1 MTEPKDPTHE
11 GVDDDSGLTGMLGR
25 AGAAALRPVR
35 KVAGAGKDVL
45 NDEAERAIDG
55 VMAGPLPEAIGRSV
69 IQHRVVERVVTSALE
84 TNSAGAGTAGPAVD
98 TAQVEQ
104 ALRRVLE
111 NPALE
116 RMLTETIHSE
126 MTAQIADQI
135 VQSPAFKRTLRDV
148 LSSPEVRH
156 ALERQATGFGAD
168 IAAAARRNTRQV
180 DGSLESGVR
189 RLFRR
194 PPADGQRARY
204 GGFGT
209 RGVGFVT
216 DVVLVQV
223 IYVVAG
229 GLIGLITS
237 IFGSLKPTWLAAT
250 LAALGGLFVVTGY
263 FVAFWSTV
271 GQTPG
276 MRIMHLRVERS
287 GEAPSVW
294 RSLVRLVG
302 LVLAIIPCFAGFIPV
317 LFDSRRRALQDY
329 LAGTSVVYVADP
341 EPAPD
346 PGAEPSPEPAV

>member
-126 MTAQIADQI
+126 LTAQIADQV

-156 ALERQATGFGAD
+156 ALERQATGSAPTSPPPRDATHG
-168 IAAAARRNTRQV
+168 RSTV
-180 DGSLESGVR
+180 SLESSVR
-189 RLFRR
+189 RLFRL
-194 PPADGQRARY
+194 PPADAQRARY
-204 GGFGT
+204 GGFGS

-250 LAALGGLFVVTGY
+250 LAALGGLFVVTAY

-276 MRIMHLRVERS
+276 MRMMHLRVERS

-317 LFDSRRRALQDY
+317 LFDPMRRALQDY
-329 LAGTSVVYVADP
+329 MAGTSVVYVEDP